1 MSFRARV
8 TSETGQVAGAALSS
22 AAGNLCPRASPEP
35 PFTTRLVMRDVIYGH
50 PSCREAFLEPL
61 AHPPPIE
68 FASRFTA

>member
-1 MSFRARV
+1 MDGRRLRPRPVRWQERRS
-8 TSETGQVAGAALSS
+8 L